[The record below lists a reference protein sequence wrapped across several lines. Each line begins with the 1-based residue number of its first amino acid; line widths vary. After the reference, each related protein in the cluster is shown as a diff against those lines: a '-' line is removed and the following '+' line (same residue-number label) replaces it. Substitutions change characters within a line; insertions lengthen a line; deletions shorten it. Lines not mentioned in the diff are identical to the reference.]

1 MSKKTQKIII
11 WIILIAMVGGSALGL
26 LLNFFAK

>member
-11 WIILIAMVGGSALGL
+11 WIILIAMVGGSAAGIIYTI
-26 LLNFFAK
+26 FSK